1 MITASESDTVEKK
14 HEVRKWLWRA
24 KTNDSYSDI
33 TQRPLT
39 RNGAMRT
46 VREIELLPAFSAVMN
61 NAPFTQASELH
72 FTLVGTRH
80 GAHVYLKRGAEGQV
94 EVGEFCIRD
103 PHASVTILSFDTS
116 MHLGC
121 FRGNTQTAKH
131 TF

>member
-1 MITASESDTVEKK
+1 M
-14 HEVRKWLWRA
+14 
-24 KTNDSYSDI
+24 
-33 TQRPLT
+33 T

-80 GAHVYLKRGAEGQV
+80 GAHVYLKRGAGGQA

-103 PHASVTILSFDTS
+103 PHASVTLLSFDAS

-121 FRGNTQTAKH
+121 FPLETHKQLNTHFKG
-131 TF
+131 